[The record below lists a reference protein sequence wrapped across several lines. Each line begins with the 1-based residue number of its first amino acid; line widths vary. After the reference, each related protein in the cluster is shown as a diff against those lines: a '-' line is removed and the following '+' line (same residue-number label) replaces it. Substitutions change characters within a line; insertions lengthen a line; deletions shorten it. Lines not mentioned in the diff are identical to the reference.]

1 VEVWLGTFPA
11 PGRSAAVAKMAEDD
25 GWDGVAFTDSQSLSG
40 DVFVGLAM
48 AVQATKNLKLATGAT
63 NPATRHPAI
72 VASAIS
78 TLQVESAGRMVLGIA
93 RGDSALAYIGRKPL
107 SLAEFRTGVQQVQA
121 YLRGEAVDLDG
132 YASRLEW
139 LRQSNA
145 PKVPVS
151 IAATGPKVIE
161 LAAQLSERVTFS
173 LGARPE
179 RLRWAVEHAR
189 QARAAAGLD
198 PASLSCGAYVNA
210 VAHPD
215 VERARELVR
224 GRLGVYA
231 RFSTMHENSMGT
243 LAGEDRAVA
252 EKLAANYDMSAHAT
266 SGARHAAVLDDD
278 FVDRFGIVGPSEHVA
293 ARLRELADLGLD
305 HFIIVGHG
313 RDVSPEVLAE
323 SSRRFGGEV
332 IPMLRSMLAP

>member
-1 VEVWLGTFPA
+1 VWLGTFPA
-11 PGRSAAVAKMAEDD
+11 PGRSAAVARMAEDD

-40 DVFVGLAM
+40 DVFVGLAL
-48 AVQATKNLKLATGAT
+48 AAQATNRLKLATGAT
-63 NPATRHPAI
+63 NPATRHPA
-72 VASAIS
+72 VLASAMS
-78 TLQVESAGRMVLGIA
+78 TLQVESGGRMVLGIA

-107 SLAEFRTGVQQVQA
+107 TLGEFRTGVGQVQA

-139 LRQSNA
+139 LQGA
-145 PKVPVS
+145 GVPKVPLSV
-151 IAATGPKVIE
+151 AATGPKVIE
-161 LAAQLSERVTFS
+161 IAAQLTERVTFS
-173 LGARPE
+173 LGARPD
-179 RLRWAVEHAR
+179 RLRWAVDHAR

-198 PASLSCGAYVNA
+198 PAGLSCGAYVNA

-231 RFSTMHENSMGT
+231 RFSTMHQNAMST

-252 EKLAANYDMSAHAT
+252 EKLAASYDMSAHAT
-266 SGARHAAVLDDD
+266 SGARHAAALDDD
-278 FVDRFGIVGPSEHVA
+278 FVDRFGVVGPSEHVA
-293 ARLRELADLGLD
+293 QRLRELAGLGLD

-313 RDVSPEVLAE
+313 RDVPPAVLAE
-323 SSRRFGGEV
+323 SSRRIGREV
-332 IPMLRSMLAP
+332 IPLLRSMLGP

>member
-1 VEVWLGTFPA
+1 VWLGTFGA
-11 PGRSAAVAKMAEDD
+11 PGRSAAVAQMAEDD
-25 GWDGVAFTDSQSLSG
+25 GWDGVAFTDSQSLTG
-40 DVFVGLAM
+40 DVFVALAL
-48 AVQATKNLKLATGAT
+48 AAKATTRLKLATGAT
-63 NPATRHPAI
+63 NPATRHPGV

-78 TLQVESAGRMVLGIA
+78 TIQVESGGRAVLGIA

-107 SLAEFRTGVQQVQA
+107 SLAEFRRGVEQVQT

-139 LRQSNA
+139 LRQVNP

-161 LAAQLSERVTFS
+161 LAAQLTERVTFS

-179 RLRWAVEHAR
+179 RLQWAVEHAR

-198 PASLSCGAYVNA
+198 PNSLSCGAYVNA

-215 VERARELVR
+215 LERARELVK

-231 RFSTMHENSMGT
+231 RFSTMHENAMES
-243 LAGEDRAVA
+243 LAEEDRVVT
-252 EKLAANYDMSAHAT
+252 ERLAANYDMKAHAT
-266 SGARHAAVLDDD
+266 SGARHEAALDDD

-293 ARLRELADLGLD
+293 ERLRELAALGLD

-313 RDVSPEVLAE
+313 RDVPPEVLAE
-323 SSRRFGGEV
+323 SSRRFGQEV
-332 IPMLRSMLAP
+332 IPRLK